1 MPHLAG
7 ERLLVSEMLKGA
19 LLGWVALCK
28 SHAGRLC
35 RGIGSHRTN
44 KDPQHR
50 RSRLPFGPL
59 QDAMT
64 DAAGSVT
71 GAVGG
76 AARGAADAAAG
87 AASGA
92 AGWAADKARESWF
105 GALATAYANW
115 YATKDKT
122 RQASL
127 GICFPLARYLR

>member
-1 MPHLAG
+1 MPLLAG

-76 AARGAADAAAG
+76 AA
-87 AASGA
+87 SGA